1 MPNNSVEESSYLK
14 NRKNSFDE
22 WEKLTEK
29 KRLSMRKEARE
40 LSLYWV
46 TTFEEAVWDL
56 LKRKKEWGSW
66 FIDFNW
72 RKLYS
77 IDIENMND
85 AYLVFYWKTK
95 PQLDMERE
103 KARQEQEADKKRKQ
117 LEAIEKIPWL
127 IEESKMYIDESKW
140 WEWENFVNGSARSV
154 YILEDVY
161 DIITILRLIEQW
173 KSWKEIQKKFDEKG
187 LVGFYP
193 SVIRNRIIYYSKKWE
208 DAKKYLKLKE

>member
-1 MPNNSVEESSYLK
+1 M
-14 NRKNSFDE
+14 
-22 WEKLTEK
+22 
-29 KRLSMRKEARE
+29 
-40 LSLYWV
+40 

>member
-1 MPNNSVEESSYLK
+1 
-14 NRKNSFDE
+14 
-22 WEKLTEK
+22 
-29 KRLSMRKEARE
+29 
-40 LSLYWV
+40 
-46 TTFEEAVWDL
+46 
-56 LKRKKEWGSW
+56 
-66 FIDFNW
+66 
-72 RKLYS
+72 
-77 IDIENMND
+77 
-85 AYLVFYWKTK
+85 
-95 PQLDMERE
+95 
-103 KARQEQEADKKRKQ
+103 
-117 LEAIEKIPWL
+117 
-127 IEESKMYIDESKW
+127 MYIDESKW

>member
-127 IEESKMYIDESKW
+127 IE
-140 WEWENFVNGSARSV
+140 
-154 YILEDVY
+154 
-161 DIITILRLIEQW
+161 
-173 KSWKEIQKKFDEKG
+173 
-187 LVGFYP
+187 
-193 SVIRNRIIYYSKKWE
+193 
-208 DAKKYLKLKE
+208 

>member
-85 AYLVFYWKTK
+85 AYLVVLLKNKTSVRYG
-95 PQLDMERE
+95 ER
-103 KARQEQEADKKRKQ
+103 K
-117 LEAIEKIPWL
+117 
-127 IEESKMYIDESKW
+127 
-140 WEWENFVNGSARSV
+140 GSSRTRS
-154 YILEDVY
+154 
-161 DIITILRLIEQW
+161 R
-173 KSWKEIQKKFDEKG
+173 
-187 LVGFYP
+187 
-193 SVIRNRIIYYSKKWE
+193 
-208 DAKKYLKLKE
+208 

>member
-193 SVIRNRIIYYSKKWE
+193 SVIRNCIIYYSKKWE